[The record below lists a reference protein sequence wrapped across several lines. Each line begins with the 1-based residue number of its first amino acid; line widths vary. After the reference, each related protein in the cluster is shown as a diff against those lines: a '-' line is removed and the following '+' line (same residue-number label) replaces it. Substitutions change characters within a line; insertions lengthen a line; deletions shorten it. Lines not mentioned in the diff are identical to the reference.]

1 MTSSSRTV
9 HKQRPQIVRKRV
21 RRFLAPLDAYPVGQF
36 GPHHGLSPAQAWLA
50 QRLFSRA
57 LQRHGRMAGWKRAL
71 VTAGIISAVLGGR
84 VGNGAWGRRQR
95 AARGGRALAR
105 HALDHLR
112 RISPLGVRT
121 RTMNRMSR
129 DEQIA
134 FAVTEVARM
143 RRHRTD
149 SG

>member
-1 MTSSSRTV
+1 MGVWR
-9 HKQRPQIVRKRV
+9 
-21 RRFLAPLDAYPVGQF
+21 AGNE
-36 GPHHGLSPAQAWLA
+36 
-50 QRLFSRA
+50 RL
-57 LQRHGRMAGWKRAL
+57 
-71 VTAGIISAVLGGR
+71 TAGIISAALGGR

-129 DEQIA
+129 NEQIA